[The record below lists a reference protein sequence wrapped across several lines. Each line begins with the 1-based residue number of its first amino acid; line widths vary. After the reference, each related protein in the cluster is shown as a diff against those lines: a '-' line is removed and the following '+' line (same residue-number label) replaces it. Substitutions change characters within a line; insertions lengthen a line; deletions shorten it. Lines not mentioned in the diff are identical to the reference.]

1 MTTQMPVATEMLR
14 TERSAAPTRHRR
26 PTGPLALAKRRR
38 PPIVGRPLTR
48 TRQTSRWAA
57 VLRGTESRIEVSAA
71 PPVLSYRSAHR
82 PSRTARGLCAAVAAA
97 SLALSPVPAFGA
109 PGTPS
114 TSQDVAALMAAKAH
128 ELEKI
133 TEEFNI
139 ARHQLERQQAA
150 ARVAADAAA
159 EAQTRLAAAQQ
170 QVRGIARS
178 AYIGGSISDVRALL
192 ASDSAEDFVQRFS
205 TFSMIASHQDAVLSE
220 AAMAAE
226 TAVTTGATAHK
237 AAADAQAVYDAV
249 AAQQQQLQSQI
260 DEYRAEF
267 DELSAQ
273 EKRASIEMAGGRTSR
288 ADRPD
293 PATLGSVLAG
303 SQAAQIAVDTA
314 LAQVGEPYVWGAA
327 GPDSFDCS
335 GLVQFAYQAAG
346 ISLPHSSALQA
357 TMGQPVTRAQLQ
369 PGDLIAFYS
378 PVTHI
383 GIYTG
388 SGQMVH
394 APTSGDVVRVASID
408 AIGSITHMRRI
419 AV

>member
-1 MTTQMPVATEMLR
+1 MTTQMAVATEMLR
-14 TERSAAPTRHRR
+14 NERSGVPTRHRR
-26 PTGPLALAKRRR
+26 LTGPLTQRRR
-38 PPIVGRPLTR
+38 PPIVERPHPNPSDQPLGCR
-48 TRQTSRWAA
+48 PERNGEP
-57 VLRGTESRIEVSAA
+57 LRGLSLPTSAA
-71 PPVLSYRSAHR
+71 LPVGA
-82 PSRTARGLCAAVAAA
+82 
-97 SLALSPVPAFGA
+97 SPVAYRPGPLRRRCRGQSCAQPRAAFGA

-133 TEEFNI
+133 TEEFNT

-159 EAQTRLAAAQQ
+159 QAQTRLAAAQQ

-178 AYIGGSISDVRALL
+178 AYIGGSSSDVRAMLT
-192 ASDSAEDFVQRFS
+192 SNSAEDFVRRFS
-205 TFSMIASHQDAVLSE
+205 TLSMIASHQNAVLSE

-226 TAVTTGATAHK
+226 TAVTTGATAGRV
-237 AAADAQAVYDAV
+237 AADAQAVYDAV
-249 AAQQQQLQSQI
+249 ATQQQQLQSQI

-273 EKRASIEMAGGRTSR
+273 ERRASIELAGGRASR
-288 ADRPD
+288 ADRPN
-293 PATLGSVLAG
+293 PATLGSDLAG

-314 LAQVGEPYVWGAA
+314 LAQVGKPYVWGAA

-335 GLVQFAYQAAG
+335 GLVLFAYHAAG

-408 AIGSITHMRRI
+408 AIGSITRMRRI
-419 AV
+419 AG